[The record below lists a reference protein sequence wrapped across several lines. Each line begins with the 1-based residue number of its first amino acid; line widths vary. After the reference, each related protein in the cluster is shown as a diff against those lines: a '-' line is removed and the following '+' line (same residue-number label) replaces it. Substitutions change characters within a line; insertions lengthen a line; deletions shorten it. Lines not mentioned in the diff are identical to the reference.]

1 MLSSAFL
8 LGVVEK
14 NKTKQNKKERKDEKE
29 KNNNKSNKKN
39 KKKKNR
45 NPNSQSNQRYTPNPF
60 IPKREDYLFSLHS
73 ITAES
78 NIKVMKIN

>member
-14 NKTKQNKKERKDEKE
+14 NKTKQKRKKIR
-29 KNNNKSNKKN
+29 
-39 KKKKNR
+39 KKKITTTKATKKTKKHH

-60 IPKREDYLFSLHS
+60 SPKREDYLFSLLS

>member
-14 NKTKQNKKERKDEKE
+14 NKKKQTKKKENTRKKTTTT
-29 KNNNKSNKKN
+29 KATKKP
-39 KKKKNR
+39 KKHR

-60 IPKREDYLFSLHS
+60 SPKREDYLFSLHS

>member
-14 NKTKQNKKERKDEKE
+14 NKTKQNKKERKYKKE
-29 KNNNKSNKKN
+29 NNNNKSNKKT
-39 KKKKNR
+39 KKKHR
-45 NPNSQSNQRYTPNPF
+45 NLNSQSDQRYTPNPF
-60 IPKREDYLFSLHS
+60 SPKREDYLFSLHS
-73 ITAES
+73 ITTES